1 MSHAMQV
8 HPGQLGH
15 SEEFWQNMFQ
25 WRRKWQL
32 TPVFLPEEAHEQL
45 KRQKDK
51 VPEDEPPR
59 SEDVQYTTGEYW
71 GRAEGNY

>member
-1 MSHAMQV
+1 
-8 HPGQLGH
+8 
-15 SEEFWQNMFQ
+15 MFQ

-59 SEDVQYTTGEYW
+59 SEDVQYAT
-71 GRAEGNY
+71 AEE